1 MRECSLIKEDLKVDG
16 RLYCDKDN
24 YLERKKENVGRKD
37 RDRGSKPRW
46 FSGG

>member
-1 MRECSLIKEDLKVDG
+1 MRECPLIKEDLKVDG
-16 RLYCDKDN
+16 RLYCDKDKFGK
-24 YLERKKENVGRKD
+24 EKENVVRKD